1 MMEFPIDPELR
12 QELSGDEAAMKLQAL
27 FQEHHARLQRL
38 VRIRLDSRLRGRV
51 RSATVLD
58 RAFLR
63 MRHELAAYVQFPEL
77 SPYVWMRK
85 VTGDALSE
93 VHRDALPDT
102 GDSQSQ
108 FALYRGAFPQVS
120 PKLLA
125 GQVLGQMASGA
136 EEAARARMQLRTQE
150 FLNQLDPLDRE
161 VLVLRHLEELNT
173 SETAEVLELDGAEV
187 SRRFM
192 DALKNLTRFMKSLP
206 EQN

>member
-51 RSATVLD
+51 RSATVLE

-93 VHRDALPDT
+93 IHRDALSDT

-108 FALYRGAFPQVS
+108 FAL
-120 PKLLA
+120 
-125 GQVLGQMASGA
+125 
-136 EEAARARMQLRTQE
+136 
-150 FLNQLDPLDRE
+150 
-161 VLVLRHLEELNT
+161 
-173 SETAEVLELDGAEV
+173 
-187 SRRFM
+187 
-192 DALKNLTRFMKSLP
+192 
-206 EQN
+206 

>member
-51 RSATVLD
+51 RSATVLE

-85 VTGDALSE
+85 VTGDALS
-93 VHRDALPDT
+93 P
-102 GDSQSQ
+102 S
-108 FALYRGAFPQVS
+108 
-120 PKLLA
+120 
-125 GQVLGQMASGA
+125 SGA
-136 EEAARARMQLRTQE
+136 EMVDDYSPSRTTESHESGMWLRA
-150 FLNQLDPLDRE
+150 
-161 VLVLRHLEELNT
+161 
-173 SETAEVLELDGAEV
+173 S
-187 SRRFM
+187 
-192 DALKNLTRFMKSLP
+192 
-206 EQN
+206 